1 MLEYNLLSEYTSLFI
16 LTAVIISFRRD
27 YEARNLRFRFLKAM
41 YYSAFISVVLTIASV
56 LSTTTFAT
64 YSNYYL
70 SYTLILLYF
79 LFLPCLPVMFILY
92 SITLTDFNS
101 NEKDHYK
108 KLFPYCLPY
117 LIYIIVILLNV
128 FTGKVFTIDENN
140 YYIRSDWYQA
150 PFVVNGFYVLM
161 LFYLA
166 AKNMKTV
173 YKEIMQVLSFT
184 FVLSLSLIFL
194 QFFMDDLILT
204 GSSYTMGI
212 LIVHLYIQNVRKSAD
227 HLTGV
232 NNRIALTHRINENI
246 KHDEH
251 FSLYIISLRN
261 FKSINERYG
270 LAIGDK
276 LLRLVSENL
285 SKKFSINRVYRY
297 SGDEFAILSK
307 DLSEEYFMTVEATVD
322 ELNHFVSIEGLDV
335 ILDLI
340 FVRVDYPEFSKNSKD
355 LISAADY
362 SVHTLKE
369 KSSHTRYLYD
379 VSIMQNMSEKN
390 LMTQKIKDAITND
403 GFIVHYQPIFS
414 IEKNAFTDAEALV
427 RMVDDDKLLYPN
439 SFIEL
444 AEKTGLITKI
454 TYKVLEIVCRDLRE
468 LLDNNR
474 LGAQFESVSINFP
487 YYQFALP
494 DMIEDVTAILSKY
507 NIPPSMIKIEITERV
522 LISDAFNM
530 KTIMKEMQGKGFI
543 FELDDFGIEYSNM
556 SVFLDLPLDIIKIDR
571 SLLLSATKSKENRKF
586 FEHLVW
592 GIKSTNKKIIVEGIE
607 ELEQKD
613 LCASCNCDYI
623 QGYFFSKPV
632 SISDAIPFIG
642 EDSNK
647 HIEKHAK

>member
-16 LTAVIISFRRD
+16 LTAIIISFRRD
-27 YEARNLRFRFLKAM
+27 YEARNLQFRFLKAM
-41 YYSAFISVVLTIASV
+41 YYSAFISVVLTITSV
-56 LSTTTFAT
+56 LCTTNLSA
-64 YSNYYL
+64 YSNYFI
-70 SYTLILLYF
+70 SYILILFYF

-92 SITLTDFNS
+92 SITITDFSS

-117 LIYIIVILLNV
+117 LVYIIVILLNG
-128 FTGKVFTIDENN
+128 FTNKIFTIGESNC
-140 YYIRSDWYQA
+140 YIRGDWYQA
-150 PFVVNGFYVLM
+150 PFVINGFYVLM

-166 AKNMKTV
+166 IKNRKTV
-173 YKEIMQVLSFT
+173 YKEIMQVLSVT
-184 FVLSLSLIFL
+184 FGLSLSLILL
-194 QFFMDDLILT
+194 QFFMDDVILT
-204 GSSYTMGI
+204 GASYTMGI

-232 NNRIALTHRINENI
+232 YNRIALTHKINESI
-246 KHDEH
+246 KSNEY

-261 FKSINERYG
+261 FKSVNERYG
-270 LAIGDK
+270 LEIGDK
-276 LLRLVSENL
+276 LLRLVSGNL
-285 SKKFSINRVYRY
+285 SKRFSINKVFRY

-307 DLSEEYFMTVEATVD
+307 DLSEEYLMKVGATID
-322 ELNHFVSIEGLDV
+322 ELNQPISIEGLEV
-335 ILDLI
+335 GLDLI
-340 FVRVDYPEFSKNSKD
+340 FVRVDYPSFSKNSKD

-362 SVHTLKE
+362 SIRTLKE
-369 KSSHTRYLYD
+369 KPGDERYLYD

-390 LMTQKIKDAITND
+390 LMTQKIKDALTND
-403 GFIVHYQPIFS
+403 DFIVHYQPIFS
-414 IEKNAFTDAEALV
+414 VEKNAFTNVEALV
-427 RMVDDDKLLYPN
+427 RMFGDDGELLYPK
-439 SFIEL
+439 SFIGL

-468 LLDNNR
+468 LLEHNQ
-474 LGAQFESVSINFP
+474 LGTQFESVSINFP

-494 DMIEDVTAILSKY
+494 DMIEHVTAILSKY

-530 KTIMKEMQGKGFI
+530 KTIMKEMQEKGFV

-571 SLLLSATKSKENRKF
+571 SLLLSATKSKEKRKF
-586 FEHLVW
+586 FEYLIL

-613 LCASCNCDYI
+613 FCVSCKCDYI
-623 QGYFFSKPV
+623 QGYFFSNPI
-632 SISDAIPFIG
+632 SISDVLCFIG
-642 EDSNK
+642 QDKNK
-647 HIEKHAK
+647 FW